1 MSKSKILVEAESW
14 VSFFKIQSAHVEGKI
29 EHDGGV
35 LYLSSYHAGHC
46 LLILLLH
53 PSLYASI
60 DPPSKL
66 V

>member
-1 MSKSKILVEAESW
+1 MSKSEVLVEVESW
-14 VSFFKIQSAHVEGKI
+14 VSFKKIQSAHVEGKT

-46 LLILLLH
+46 LLALLLH
-53 PSLYASI
+53 PSLDASI